1 MKNTVTFLNSTWP
14 FPSEIWKVGIFSAD
28 EDANIAK
35 PQEWVILDSKSNTV
49 F

>member
-1 MKNTVTFLNSTWP
+1 MKNTITFLNSTCE
-14 FPSEIWKVGIFSAD
+14 FWKFGRLVFSVQD

-35 PQEWVILDSKSNTV
+35 PQEWVILDSKSNIV